1 MTQGRSKVFNFRM
14 TEEELAQLHEVA
26 SAKGFR
32 SASAFI
38 RSLVDSAMSPL
49 SASSQTS
56 GSDRRTKLNAPEVFW
71 QNSLGKIY
79 LGDSLGLLHRTLKPR
94 SIDLI
99 VTSPPFGLVR
109 KKAYGNVP
117 SSEYLD
123 WFRPFASGLKRVL
136 KDTGSLVIDIGP
148 AWNPGVPTKSTYQ
161 FTLLCMLCEEF
172 GFHLAQD
179 FYWWNPS
186 RMPAPAEWVNI
197 RRLRVKDSVN
207 PVWWLS
213 PTPWPKASNRRVLT
227 SYGERQKRLFSRGYN
242 SGQRPSGHIVS
253 EEWGRDNGGAI
264 APNLIAAP
272 NTSSND
278 PYHAYCRSNGLEPHP
293 ARFPSAIPEF
303 FIRML
308 TDIGDKVL
316 DPFGG
321 SCVTGYVAD
330 SLRRKWICCDLSEN
344 YLRGAIGRFPT
355 DRVNGPH
362 RMAQTEYKVPATS
375 WSDPS
380 REEPLATCGGQTLGS
395 RKPYCQSDR

>member
-1 MTQGRSKVFNFRM
+1 MP
-14 TEEELAQLHEVA
+14 
-26 SAKGFR
+26 
-32 SASAFI
+32 
-38 RSLVDSAMSPL
+38 PL
-49 SASSQTS
+49 SGSTRSSGGEPGTA
-56 GSDRRTKLNAPEVFW
+56 LNAPEVFW
-71 QNSLGKIY
+71 QNSLGKMY

-227 SYGERQKRLFSRGYN
+227 SYGERQKRLFSSGYN

-308 TDIGDKVL
+308 TDIGDTVL

-321 SCVTGYVAD
+321 SCVTGSVAD

-355 DRVNGPH
+355 DRVNGPN

-380 REEPLATCGGQTLGS
+380 NEEALAVCGGQTLGS
-395 RKPYCQSDR
+395 RKPYSQSDR